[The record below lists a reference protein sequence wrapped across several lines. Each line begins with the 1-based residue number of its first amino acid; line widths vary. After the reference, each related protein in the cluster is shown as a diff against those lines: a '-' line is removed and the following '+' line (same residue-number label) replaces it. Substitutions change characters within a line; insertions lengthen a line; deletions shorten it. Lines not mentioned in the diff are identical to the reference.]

1 MATQNSATE
10 VATEN
15 VILKGLEDC
24 SRIICLSNGNA
35 YGKGKRQQQGKTYSQ
50 FRLGKI
56 VFTVADDNPFVA
68 DQKAGILTKVELNK
82 TLVDKKSID
91 EDGNETVEQVPGLE
105 FDYHL
110 TSKQTNSF
118 KDQSVIDEEFEL
130 KLANIKFKR
139 EAFSSLAS
147 KPITD
152 DFLAQLLN
160 NA

>member
-1 MATQNSATE
+1 
-10 VATEN
+10 
-15 VILKGLEDC
+15 
-24 SRIICLSNGNA
+24 
-35 YGKGKRQQQGKTYSQ
+35 
-50 FRLGKI
+50 LGKI

>member
-1 MATQNSATE
+1 MATEKTATE

-35 YGKGKRQQQGKTYSQ
+35 YGRGKRQELGKTYSQ

-68 DQKAGILTKVELNK
+68 DQKEGILTKVELNK
-82 TLVDKKSID
+82 TLVDKVTVDDNGNSI
-91 EDGNETVEQVPGLE
+91 TTQIPGLE

-152 DFLAQLLN
+152 EFLAQLL
-160 NA
+160 ATA